1 MLISVRE
8 AETRQSAGSLYYT
21 PMLWGGVVCVCV
33 CVTADVSVCACVF
46 ENRCEEKT
54 EEGRCVPHMHL
65 QCKVA
70 YNSVSAFIIKVCV
83 PFLGEIV
90 VNA

>member
-1 MLISVRE
+1 M
-8 AETRQSAGSLYYT
+8 
-21 PMLWGGVVCVCV
+21 CVC
-33 CVTADVSVCACVF
+33 

>member
-1 MLISVRE
+1 MSEKQRRGKVQAASI
-8 AETRQSAGSLYYT
+8 T
-21 PMLWGGVVCVCV
+21 PRCFGEVLCVCV

-54 EEGRCVPHMHL
+54 EEGRCVPQMHL
-65 QCKVA
+65 QYKVA